1 MKMKRTLKAASWLLG
16 IAIFAVAM
24 GFASSQE
31 DESVVTEL
39 NINLEQPENQ
49 YFLTIEN
56 ITNIVDNQED
66 SIVGKAL
73 NLINTALLEESLENH
88 PLINEAEVYFTLDGR
103 ISVDVV
109 QHRAIARVRSG
120 GEDVYMNE
128 YGERFPRSKNH
139 SANVPMI
146 TGHIDSSHWQE
157 AYHFLQLLDDSS
169 WLGGN
174 LEALQRDSTG
184 HYTVYPRIGR
194 HHIIWGDLDD
204 SESKLQKLAVFYS
217 FLEKEGQMNE
227 VKTIDLRFNDQV
239 VSTKF

>member
-1 MKMKRTLKAASWLLG
+1 
-16 IAIFAVAM
+16 M
-24 GFASSQE
+24 GFASSEE
-31 DESVVTEL
+31 DNMVVTEL
-39 NINLEQPENQ
+39 NISLEQPENQ
-49 YFLTIEN
+49 YFLTVEN
-56 ITNIVDNQED
+56 IANLIENQED
-66 SIVGKAL
+66 SIIGKAL

-103 ISVDVV
+103 VSVDVV
-109 QHRAIARVRSG
+109 QHRAIARVRAQ

-128 YGERFPRSKNH
+128 FGKRFPRSKNH

-146 TGHIDSSHWQE
+146 TGHIDSSQWRE
-157 AYHFLQLLDDSS
+157 AYHFLQLLDDSP

-174 LEALQRDSTG
+174 LEALQRDSAG
-184 HYTVYPRIGR
+184 HYTVYPRIGK
-194 HHIIWGDLDD
+194 HHIIWGDLED

-217 FLEKEGQMNE
+217 FLEKEKQMNE